1 MIEIT
6 TIILINYMSVVPA
19 ANTHINITYIK
30 YDQVCNL
37 YNYLNY
43 INYFITQCLMLKAP
57 FLIVNCSL

>member
-43 INYFITQCLMLKAP
+43 INYLSP
-57 FLIVNCSL
+57 NV